1 MRILNSESLSNWAWQ
16 ILKILVMVQNLWKDS
31 LGWGRK
37 GLLHLCTFHLS
48 FLHQEIH
55 PNRAMS
61 ISSVKINFNQFLGN
75 DESVCNVKQLCGKIN
90 QSWLIQP
97 RWDFLHS
104 IIDKSFKQSAPAG
117 PLGPSALQQA
127 KKLQGQCPWYPWQIW
142 GMSSSVTLWCHSLV
156 SLSSVTNCI
165 DTV

>member
-1 MRILNSESLSNWAWQ
+1 MY
-16 ILKILVMVQNLWKDS
+16 
-31 LGWGRK
+31 
-37 GLLHLCTFHLS
+37 
-48 FLHQEIH
+48 QEIH

-127 KKLQGQCPWYPWQIW
+127 KKNYKGNALGTRDKYEVWA
-142 GMSSSVTLWCHSLV
+142 LV
-156 SLSSVTNCI
+156 SLSSVTNCF
-165 DTV
+165 DTVLES